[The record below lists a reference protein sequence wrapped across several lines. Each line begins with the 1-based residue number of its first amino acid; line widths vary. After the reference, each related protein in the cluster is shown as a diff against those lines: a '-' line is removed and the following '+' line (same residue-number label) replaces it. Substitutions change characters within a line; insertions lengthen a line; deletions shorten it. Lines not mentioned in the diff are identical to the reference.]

1 MDDRKLKEYALK
13 IFQGVNGYSLNKAFS
28 LFPKYYPKIAFYYS
42 QLMTNKQKE
51 LTTKTIQV
59 LGITKSI
66 KLREIVVE
74 SNKIIEQFTAY
85 VTYYIKSLD
94 VYERGFIEE
103 ADLLK
108 YKEETFNKY
117 AKILDD
123 VRIIDKTNQKAFNTV
138 VKEAEKYG
146 FNSIFLEVMEY
157 LRNNHDFLYQVIDTE
172 YYYAKRIEQYQIDI

>member
-66 KLREIVVE
+66 QLREIAVE
-74 SNKIIEQFTAY
+74 SNKIMEQFTAY
-85 VTYYIKSLD
+85 VTYHIKSLD

-103 ADLLK
+103 ADLLE
-108 YKEETFNKY
+108 YKAETFNKY
-117 AKILDD
+117 DKILDD
-123 VRIIDKTNQKAFNTV
+123 VRTIAKINQKAFNTV
-138 VKEAEKYG
+138 AKEAEKYG
-146 FNSIFLEVMEY
+146 FNSIFLEAMEY
-157 LRNNHDFLYQVIDTE
+157 LRNNYDFLHQVIDTE
-172 YYYAKRIEQYQIDI
+172 EYYAKRIEQYQIDI

>member
-66 KLREIVVE
+66 HLRENAVE
-74 SNKIIEQFTAY
+74 SNKIIEQFAAY
-85 VTYYIKSLD
+85 ATYIIKSLD

-103 ADLLK
+103 ADLSE
-108 YKEETFNKY
+108 YKTETFNKY
-117 AKILDD
+117 DKILDD
-123 VRIIDKTNQKAFNTV
+123 VTTIAEINQKAFNRV
-138 VKEAEKYG
+138 AKEAEKYG
-146 FNSIFLEVMEY
+146 FNSIYLETMEY
-157 LRNNHDFLYQVIDTE
+157 LRKNYDFLNIVIDTVE
-172 YYYAKRIEQYQIDI
+172 YYAKRIEQYQIDI